1 MNKIPSA
8 LTIFYFQ
15 FWQNICSEKALQ
27 IDKFTGLCCPM
38 LRGKH
43 EKEDT
48 FVTIYKKKHN
58 PGKKYHDGH
67 NLKSTK
73 LTPVKEKV
81 ISQEGEYF
89 SPVITEPEACK
100 E

>member
-1 MNKIPSA
+1 
-8 LTIFYFQ
+8 
-15 FWQNICSEKALQ
+15 
-27 IDKFTGLCCPM
+27 M

-48 FVTIYKKKHN
+48 FVTIRKKNHN

-89 SPVITEPEACK
+89 SPVIPEPEACK

>member
-1 MNKIPSA
+1 MK
-8 LTIFYFQ
+8 
-15 FWQNICSEKALQ
+15 
-27 IDKFTGLCCPM
+27 
-38 LRGKH
+38 
-43 EKEDT
+43 
-48 FVTIYKKKHN
+48 KKKHN
-58 PGKKYHDGH
+58 PEKKYHDGH

-89 SPVITEPEACK
+89 SPVIPEPEACK

>member
-1 MNKIPSA
+1 M
-8 LTIFYFQ
+8 
-15 FWQNICSEKALQ
+15 
-27 IDKFTGLCCPM
+27 
-38 LRGKH
+38 
-43 EKEDT
+43 
-48 FVTIYKKKHN
+48 KKKTHLLQYEKKNHN
-58 PGKKYHDGH
+58 PAGKKYHDGH

>member
-1 MNKIPSA
+1 
-8 LTIFYFQ
+8 
-15 FWQNICSEKALQ
+15 
-27 IDKFTGLCCPM
+27 M

-48 FVTIYKKKHN
+48 FCYNMKKNKHN
-58 PGKKYHDGH
+58 PEKKYHDGH

-89 SPVITEPEACK
+89 SPVIPEPEACK

>member
-1 MNKIPSA
+1 
-8 LTIFYFQ
+8 
-15 FWQNICSEKALQ
+15 
-27 IDKFTGLCCPM
+27 M

-43 EKEDT
+43 EKEDR
-48 FVTIYKKKHN
+48 FVTIQ
-58 PGKKYHDGH
+58 KKYHDGH

>member
-1 MNKIPSA
+1 
-8 LTIFYFQ
+8 
-15 FWQNICSEKALQ
+15 
-27 IDKFTGLCCPM
+27 M

-48 FVTIYKKKHN
+48 FVTIRKKNHN

-81 ISQEGEYF
+81 ISQEAEYF
-89 SPVITEPEACK
+89 SPVITEPEARK

>member
-1 MNKIPSA
+1 MKKKTH
-8 LTIFYFQ
+8 LLQY
-15 FWQNICSEKALQ
+15 EK
-27 IDKFTGLCCPM
+27 
-38 LRGKH
+38 
-43 EKEDT
+43 
-48 FVTIYKKKHN
+48 KKKHN
-58 PGKKYHDGH
+58 PEKKYHDGH

-89 SPVITEPEACK
+89 SLAVIPEPEACK

>member
-1 MNKIPSA
+1 M
-8 LTIFYFQ
+8 
-15 FWQNICSEKALQ
+15 
-27 IDKFTGLCCPM
+27 
-38 LRGKH
+38 
-43 EKEDT
+43 
-48 FVTIYKKKHN
+48 KKKTHLLQYEKKNHN

-100 E
+100 EYRYRSNETLNCCFQK